1 MLAAYWAARSM
12 AGIVRSIVLSVLTS
26 HRLYSLTYHAV
37 LQLDAAYDSI
47 FQKYVS
53 IVASTA
59 ECRRQHAL
67 QVFGLKG
74 KITLRQELL
83 TMNYEL

>member
-1 MLAAYWAARSM
+1 MLAAYCA
-12 AGIVRSIVLSVLTS
+12 VK

-47 FQKYVS
+47 FQKYVG

-59 ECRRQHAL
+59 ERRRQHAL

-83 TMNYEL
+83 IMHYGL